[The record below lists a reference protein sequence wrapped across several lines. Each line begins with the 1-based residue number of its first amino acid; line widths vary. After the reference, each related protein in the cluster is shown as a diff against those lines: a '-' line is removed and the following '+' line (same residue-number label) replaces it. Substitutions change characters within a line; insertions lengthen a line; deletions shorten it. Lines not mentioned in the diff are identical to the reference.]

1 MLMAHRPLL
10 VVRLRV
16 DPSHEEAFTTWYH
29 REYLDTLM
37 PIAPLFV
44 TCRRFESHEGN
55 DKVFLTIY
63 EIKDEAS
70 VDAAMAVFDRPERQ
84 EHRRQWQAWEKRAL
98 RDVDSR
104 VFLPIYP

>member
-1 MLMAHRPLL
+1 MPNRPTL

-16 DPSHEEAFTTWYH
+16 DPSLEEEFTRWYH
-29 REYLDTLM
+29 HEYLDKLL

-44 TCRRFESHEGN
+44 SCRRYVSGEGK

-70 VDAAMAVFDRPERQ
+70 IDAALAVFDRPDRQ
-84 EHRRQWQAWEKRAL
+84 DMRRQWQAWEQRAL
-98 RDVDSR
+98 TEVDAR
-104 VFLPIYP
+104 VFTHIYPE

>member
-1 MLMAHRPLL
+1 MMATRPLL

-16 DPSHEEAFTTWYH
+16 DPNHEDAFTTWYH

-44 TCRRFESHEGN
+44 SCRRYEAHEGN